1 MLSRPGFLSHVPT
14 TCGVG
19 SRPPRYRPR
28 LDALTGPDSRP
39 DALACATRYETTG
52 AYVRHGAR
60 APPCATRAD
69 STPVPEVQRVF
80 GHSLVG
86 RGVTRVPT

>member
-28 LDALTGPDSRP
+28 LDALTGPESRP
-39 DALACATRYETTG
+39 DALACATWYETTG
-52 AYVRHGAR
+52 PMYGTAPVLRRAQPAQTVR
-60 APPCATRAD
+60 PCRRYSGCSATL
-69 STPVPEVQRVF
+69 SW
-80 GHSLVG
+80 VG
-86 RGVTRVPT
+86 E